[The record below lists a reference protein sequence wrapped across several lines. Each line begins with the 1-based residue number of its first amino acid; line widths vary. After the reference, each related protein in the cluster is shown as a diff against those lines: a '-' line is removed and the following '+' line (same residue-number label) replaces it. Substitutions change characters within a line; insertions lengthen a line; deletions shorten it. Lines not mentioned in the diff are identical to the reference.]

1 MRQTLP
7 TSDSIISCAKGR
19 NDSWGN
25 EVLLHAQTESDLV
38 SAEAKY
44 HHGCALRFRSSR
56 QTNEQSE
63 KRRPPHFSRVETFEK
78 LYQYLKNN
86 VGNFGKIAIAIQ
98 PYKKPTK
105 LGLNAVS
112 VQSVDEI
119 DVNLPSIKLT
129 LSLDHLLWTPA
140 QRSLSEVHVIF
151 CECFFHVFY
160 GHLMLRP
167 RLTEVRETFTHGGP

>member
-63 KRRPPHFSRVETFEK
+63 KRRPPHFSRVEAFEK
-78 LYQYLKNN
+78 LCQYLEENDECQYSLKELAETMDCFLE
-86 VGNFGKIAIAIQ
+86 GADGYEPK
-98 PYKKPTK
+98 YLKEK
-105 LGLNAVS
+105 LKQHYREQIIITNMKGRLENIVTFR
-112 VQSVDEI
+112 D
-119 DVNLPSIKLT
+119 
-129 LSLDHLLWTPA
+129 
-140 QRSLSEVHVIF
+140 R
-151 CECFFHVFY
+151 
-160 GHLMLRP
+160 GHKVLHDFW
-167 RLTEVRETFTHGGP
+167 E